1 MEVHPGVWLIAL
13 LLHLKIW
20 GSTGVTGPETNSVGS
35 QAPETSRGD
44 LEEALQEQGYY
55 LHQLFL
61 QYGNNGTL
69 SFEGLH
75 RLLASLGL
83 GAVNVLE
90 IHHESVGHDHVSHL
104 DALELQ
110 EGKHS
115 HSHPAEEHKKQMV
128 KEPTLRGSTP
138 APGLDREKPT
148 MDPHQVRGRAAGHLS
163 EGPRL
168 SHPLVNHLH
177 ENCLNVSQLLENF
190 GLGEENA
197 ITPGE
202 FTFLCPALLYQIDS
216 RVCIRHN
223 DEVKSRPADGAAS
236 LLIALTW
243 GSLAVTV
250 ISVPPL
256 LAIVLVPLLR
266 RRILETLLAFLVALA
281 VGTLC
286 GDALLHLL
294 PHAQAGGHSGGD
306 LDLEDS
312 VLKGLCVLAGI
323 YILFAIEC
331 LMGLIRSCRQRPG
344 PPAQEQGHS
353 PGPPEGLELMES
365 RGSPGPRTGSGTW
378 GDGTHGHSHG
388 SSMVSLAWMVMVGDG
403 VHNLTDGLA
412 IGAAFS
418 LSVSGGLSTAI
429 AVFCHELP
437 HELGDLAM
445 LLHAGLSWRRAL
457 LFNLVSALLS
467 FVGMLAGVFI
477 ASHSSGFTLWVF
489 SATAGVFLYVALVNM
504 APEMLHGKFSTKG
517 THWNVVLQLLGL
529 LCGGTIMLFI
539 ALFEEK
545 LVLNW

>member
-1 MEVHPGVWLIAL
+1 PSLG
-13 LLHLKIW
+13 
-20 GSTGVTGPETNSVGS
+20 G
-35 QAPETSRGD
+35 SRGYFESP
-44 LEEALQEQGYY
+44 LLQGYY

-104 DALELQ
+104 DALELSVL
-110 EGKHS
+110 GS
-115 HSHPAEEHKKQMV
+115 V
-128 KEPTLRGSTP
+128 GLTL
-138 APGLDREKPT
+138 LLYLFREKPT

-236 LLIALTW
+236 LLIDGT
-243 GSLAVTV
+243 
-250 ISVPPL
+250 L
-256 LAIVLVPLLR
+256 LLFLGGPADCTIFLLLGG

-331 LMGLIRSCRQRPG
+331 LMGLIRSCRQRPVSVLVWSLLG
-344 PPAQEQGHS
+344 GQLLVDLVS
-353 PGPPEGLELMES
+353 TS
-365 RGSPGPRTGSGTW
+365 FVGPRTGSGTW

-529 LCGGTIMLFI
+529 LCGGG
-539 ALFEEK
+539 ALSWQS
-545 LVLNW
+545 LIP